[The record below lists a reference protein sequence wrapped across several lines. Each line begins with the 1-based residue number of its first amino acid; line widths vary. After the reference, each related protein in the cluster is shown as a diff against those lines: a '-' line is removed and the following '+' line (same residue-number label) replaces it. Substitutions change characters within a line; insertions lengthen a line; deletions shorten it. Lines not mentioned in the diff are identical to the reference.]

1 MTRSGLRPGRAA
13 RTAALVG
20 IVLVSAGAGAQE
32 VRAPDPAP
40 AAGLVAP
47 AAPVPRTAAGF
58 SATDPSAVSSPAAPS
73 PGGAPTPAP
82 APADAAATPVRFGK
96 TPASETAAEP
106 DAGATPLAHPA
117 PTLPL
122 ALPALER
129 AWSAPAAGAV
139 ERAERVRA
147 AADALGIRDVDPVAR
162 ALLTAP
168 GAGSPLERARAA
180 VTVAPGLPAAQLAL
194 ARAAWDAG
202 QGPGPVLAAAA
213 RAVAA
218 LPRHLDGLLW
228 LEATLLTL
236 LFGAALA
243 TGLVWI
249 AARGLLAA
257 PHAAHD
263 LGDRLDPSLPGAARA
278 AWLAV
283 LLLAPAAL
291 GAGALGLT
299 LGLFALGWWAA
310 DTRGRRALAVAAGLV
325 ALALGP
331 LAGAAGRALG
341 ALDADP
347 VVRAVH
353 ASETGFLDPADALRL
368 ERAAETGD
376 PLAAHALA
384 RRARRAGDLA
394 RAEQLLA
401 PLLASGRRDPTLL
414 NDAAHHALLAG
425 DPAAAIALYQDALAQ
440 QPSADLWFNLAQA
453 HVRAI
458 DIEAHAEALEAAQAA
473 DPARTSALTQ
483 QLARSGDLRVD
494 LPFPVWALRTRLVR
508 AADPAAAAALR
519 APFVPGASAR
529 AVWLVPLLFA
539 AAAVLASQL
548 ARRGLRSRG
557 CLDCGTRLCPRC
569 GTGTGSGG
577 GLCADCARRRHAA
590 RHGGPWERG
599 ETSLVQLARVLRR
612 ATRWLPGAHPA
623 PARPGLALA
632 ALTALAAAAALWRGR
647 FGVVPDPA
655 TVGEAGPLALAASA
669 AVLLATALACG
680 LGAGRAGRR

>member
-1 MTRSGLRPGRAA
+1 M
-13 RTAALVG
+13 
-20 IVLVSAGAGAQE
+20 
-32 VRAPDPAP
+32 
-40 AAGLVAP
+40 
-47 AAPVPRTAAGF
+47 
-58 SATDPSAVSSPAAPS
+58 
-73 PGGAPTPAP
+73 
-82 APADAAATPVRFGK
+82 
-96 TPASETAAEP
+96 
-106 DAGATPLAHPA
+106 
-117 PTLPL
+117 
-122 ALPALER
+122 
-129 AWSAPAAGAV
+129 
-139 ERAERVRA
+139 RA

-162 ALLTAP
+162 ALLITPGMGAP
-168 GAGSPLERARAA
+168 LDRARAA
-180 VTVAPGLPAAQLAL
+180 ATVAPGLPAAQLAL

-202 QGPGPVLAAAA
+202 EGPGPVLAAAA

-228 LEATLLTL
+228 LEATVLTL

-243 TGLVWI
+243 AGLAWI

-263 LGDRLDPSLPGAARA
+263 LADRLDPGLPGAARA

-291 GAGALGLT
+291 GAGVLGLA
-299 LGLFALGWWAA
+299 LALFALGWWAA

-347 VVRAVH
+347 VVRAVR

-368 ERAAETGD
+368 ERAAEAGD

-401 PLLASGRRDPTLL
+401 PLLATGRRDPTLL
-414 NDAAHHALLAG
+414 NDAAHHALLRG

-458 DIEAHAEALEAAQAA
+458 DIEAHAEALAAAQAA
-473 DPARTSALTQ
+473 DAARTSALTQ

-494 LPFPVWALRTRLVR
+494 LPFPLWTLRSRLVR

-529 AVWLVPLLFA
+529 VVWLVPLLFA
-539 AAAVLASQL
+539 GAAALATQL
-548 ARRGLRSRG
+548 ARRGPRSRG

-569 GTGTGSGG
+569 GTGTGSAG
-577 GLCADCARRRHAA
+577 GLCADCARRRQAA

-599 ETSLVQLARVLRR
+599 EASLVQLARLVRR
-612 ATRWLPGAHPA
+612 AARWLPGAHPA

-632 ALTALAAAAALWRGR
+632 ALVALAAAAALWRGR

-655 TVGEAGPLALAASA
+655 AVGDAGPLALAGSA